1 MTVQESV
8 GGEGVRDVPV
18 MEDILAQPPS
28 VYAVGR
34 AYRIMVPVRVETLC
48 WCEVGGESYEDEP
61 CGILRS

>member
-34 AYRIMVPVRVETLC
+34 AYRIMVPVRTHGNVSAQAG
-48 WCEVGGESYEDEP
+48 V
-61 CGILRS
+61 